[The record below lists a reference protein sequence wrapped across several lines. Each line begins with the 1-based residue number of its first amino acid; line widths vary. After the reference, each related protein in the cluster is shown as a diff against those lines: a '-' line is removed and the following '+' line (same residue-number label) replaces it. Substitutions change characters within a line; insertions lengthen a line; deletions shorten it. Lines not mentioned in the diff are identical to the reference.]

1 MRPGSEVRLET
12 LTNEDTS
19 ALGHLERCFFGENRP
34 YDGDCSMLHVREAAT
49 LYSEV
54 EQAAADI
61 RRLLAAGSAAAATL
75 QWPPET
81 WRTTWLL
88 SRPCLTV
95 MEYRP
100 TSAAAADILEKP
112 VLSLLTGV
120 LASISGGYEYEDM
133 FRWLKTGPRRYHGGG
148 VRCAGKLCP
157 EVGNSRPDVAA
168 GGGLDGKS
176 GRIRRAVE

>member
-1 MRPGSEVRLET
+1 MADYMAT
-12 LTNEDTS
+12 I
-19 ALGHLERCFFGENRP
+19 
-34 YDGDCSMLHVREAAT
+34 EAVFDRYGIPA
-49 LYSEV
+49 YVS
-54 EQAAADI
+54 
-61 RRLLAAGSAAAATL
+61 RRS
-75 QWPPET
+75 
-81 WRTTWLL
+81 
-88 SRPCLTV
+88 
-95 MEYRP
+95 
-100 TSAAAADILEKP
+100 DILEKP